1 MNEIETQIM
10 AMLLHGK
17 HTILATLRDQ
27 LAIASVAGREFTGVG
42 FFTRF
47 DVPPIV
53 GRLPSLRRAT
63 IQDVRADVAG
73 LQHGAGFILFVDEGV
88 LDTLECYIY
97 EDAWPA
103 NASLNRLYYVRPKQG
118 RNGLLMETTERDLS
132 WAIEGSPP
140 TPVASCPSPPPP
152 P

>member
-1 MNEIETQIM
+1 VNEFETQVM
-10 AMLLHGK
+10 AMLLHGE
-17 HTILATLRDQ
+17 HAILAALRDQ
-27 LAIASVAGREFTGVG
+27 LAVASIAGREFTGVG

-47 DVPPIV
+47 DVPPTV
-53 GRLPSLRRAT
+53 ARLPSLRQAT

-73 LQHGAGFILFVDEGV
+73 LQHGAGFILFVDGGV

-118 RNGLLMETTERDLS
+118 RYGSLMETTERDLT
-132 WAIEGSPP
+132 WAIEEASTP
-140 TPVASCPSPPPP
+140 TS
-152 P
+152 